1 MRKEIGI
8 FIVLFSVFLAIGCT
22 GSNQGQTANE
32 TISPAAIPVN
42 TPVAPAGTPQPIS
55 QGKIVDVTIQNF
67 AFNPP
72 SVEISTGDTVRWTN
86 KDSVEHTVSGPT
98 FSSGLIPKGQ
108 NYEFL
113 FTTPGVYNYNC
124 SIHPSMKGTVTVVK
138 NK

>member
-1 MRKEIGI
+1 MRKLLIILLAVLGI
-8 FIVLFSVFLAIGCT
+8 FLAIGCT
-22 GSNQGQTANE
+22 GSKQGQTANE
-32 TISPAAIPVN
+32 TISPAATPVN
-42 TPVAPAGTPQPIS
+42 TQVTPAGTPQPIS

-72 SVEISTGDTVRWTN
+72 SVEVSKGDTVRWTN
-86 KDSVEHTVSGPT
+86 MDSAEHTVSGPT
-98 FSSGLIPKGQ
+98 FSSGPIPKGQ

-124 SIHPSMKGTVTVVK
+124 SIHPSMKGTVTVVE